1 MPSKPSTFTAKT
13 AFLSSQTR
21 ILSVLPPLPSRQQQQ
36 WRQKKLP
43 AGDQP
48 GDQHSDLSDSVLQQV
63 LYKLSVVA
71 RKHHSLVYSSQTLRH
86 VAEQIDAL
94 YWEAT
99 LGREGDG
106 VGPELAVLR
115 AGVDFRLREWVSPS
129 HFRFPVRTRVG
140 I

>member
-21 ILSVLPPLPSRQQQQ
+21 ILSALPPLPSRQRQQQ
-36 WRQKKLP
+36 WRQKLP
-43 AGDQP
+43 TGDQP
-48 GDQHSDLSDSVLQQV
+48 GDQPDNQHSDLSDSVLQGV
-63 LYKLSVVA
+63 LYKLSIVA

-115 AGVDFRLREWVSPS
+115 AGVDFRLPEWVFPPTSPS
-129 HFRFPVRTRVG
+129 L
-140 I
+140 